1 MWLMRDQFPHHIQH
15 MIFTF
20 LAGIYF
26 STLSLNKINPALSLL
41 LIAENASTAQI
52 SVIRSFLVWRKVP
65 NKLLALTSTK
75 KVNAQFTFFFKQFAV
90 SVPHSC
96 RNIPLNKPY
105 IVSWLVFPHFF
116 EGHATPF
123 KSGVVFAREQVVG

>member
-1 MWLMRDQFPHHIQH
+1 MFGRAVQKIQCLHNIGLRRMWLMRSVPSPYTAHDLYL
-15 MIFTF
+15 

-75 KVNAQFTFFFKQFAV
+75 GKR
-90 SVPHSC
+90 SVHVLLQTVCCMCGPFVQKHS
-96 RNIPLNKPY
+96 
-105 IVSWLVFPHFF
+105 
-116 EGHATPF
+116 T
-123 KSGVVFAREQVVG
+123 Q